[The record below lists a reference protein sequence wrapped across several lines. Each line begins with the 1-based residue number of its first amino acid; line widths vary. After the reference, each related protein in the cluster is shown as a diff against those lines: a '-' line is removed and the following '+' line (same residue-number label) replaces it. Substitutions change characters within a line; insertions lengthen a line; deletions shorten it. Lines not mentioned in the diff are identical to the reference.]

1 MPAGPTVTTAR
12 LVLRPFTDMDR
23 PAFFELNT
31 HPRVVELL
39 GSSSSRAESDAM
51 IDRFSAEMTR
61 EGWGFW
67 AVEVAGGA
75 PFIGMVGL
83 HRMSA
88 TMPIAPGT
96 EIGWR
101 LHPDHWSSGYATEA
115 AKASLDYGFSEG
127 GLSEIVAFTTT
138 VNARSQAVMQR
149 IGMVRDVDGDFDHP
163 LLPEGSPLRRHV
175 LYRIMSPSAP
185 SQAASSVAP

>member
-1 MPAGPTVTTAR
+1 VPAGPIVATSR
-12 LVLRPFTDMDR
+12 LVLRPFNDMDR
-23 PAFFELNT
+23 SAFFELNA
-31 HPRVVELL
+31 HPRVIELL

-67 AVEVAGGA
+67 AVEMAGGA

-83 HRMSA
+83 HRMA
-88 TMPIAPGT
+88 PTMPIAPGI

-101 LHPDHWSSGYATEA
+101 LHPDYWSHGYATEA
-115 AKASLDYGFSEG
+115 AKASLDYGFGQG

-175 LYRIMSPSAP
+175 LYRIMSPSH
-185 SQAASSVAP
+185 AASSVAP

>member
-1 MPAGPTVTTAR
+1 MPGGPTVATAR
-12 LVLRPFTDMDR
+12 LVLRPFNDVDR
-23 PAFFELNT
+23 SAFFELNT
-31 HPRVVELL
+31 HPAVVALL
-39 GSSSSRAESDAM
+39 GSSPSRAESDAM
-51 IDRFSAEMTR
+51 VARYSAEMTR

-83 HRMSA
+83 HRMA
-88 TMPIAPGT
+88 PTMPIAPGV

-101 LHPDHWSSGYATEA
+101 LHPDHWSHGYASEA
-115 AKASLDYGFSEG
+115 AKASLDFGFG
-127 GLSEIVAFTTT
+127 QARLREIVAFTTT
-138 VNARSQAVMQR
+138 VNTRSQAVMER

-175 LYRIMSPSAP
+175 LYRIMSSS
-185 SQAASSVAP
+185 SQVPPSVAP